1 MAFQRLSPSPSDG
14 GTVCVGLA
22 GISPPEGR
30 TKRMA
35 QEKKQSSVRSVPWGG
50 EKKNQTHWKVRGKEG
65 KNPQK
70 VGDRLSLESRGK
82 PKQRHRA
89 GRPVKNQRGSST
101 VIDTTKEKEDADKQG
116 GTA

>member
-1 MAFQRLSPSPSDG
+1 MCGTGWDLSSRRENKEDG
-14 GTVCVGLA
+14 TREETVECEVSAL
-22 GISPPEGR
+22 
-30 TKRMA
+30 
-35 QEKKQSSVRSVPWGG
+35 GG